1 MANWTKEQE
10 EAIYTEGTNII
21 VSAGAG
27 SGKTAVLTERVLE
40 KVKKGVSLNN
50 LLILTF
56 TKLAASEMRERIK
69 SKLEKEGLTEELEKV
84 ETADITTFDAYSL
97 SLVKEYHYLLNV
109 SKDISIIDSSVISL
123 YKRNTLK
130 RIFDELYEKEDKD
143 FENLVSSFSFKDD
156 KEIFEFILSLNNKLD
171 LKPNKKEY
179 LNTYIDKYY
188 SEEYINNNIKKYEED
203 ILELIDSIN
212 NNLMLFE
219 DAKFQDKM
227 YDTLNNLINSSNYD
241 EVVSSIN
248 ITLPRSTKLS
258 DADKEIKDK
267 IKNNL
272 DEIKKLI
279 IVDSRVDLYKMIIGT
294 KNNVSKIIEIVLRLD
309 KEVYEYKKKYES
321 YEYHDIAYLAI
332 DLVKNNI
339 EVRNEIKYYLN
350 EIMIDEY
357 QDTNDIQEE
366 FISYIANNNVYVV
379 GDIKQS
385 IYKFR
390 NANPYIFKNKYD
402 SYSRKENGIKID
414 LNKNFRSREE
424 VINNINLLFDRIMDD
439 DIGGA
444 SYQKSHQMIFGN
456 TSYNSVGKS
465 NQNNDFEVYSYL
477 NDTNYKKEEIEAF
490 IIAKDIINKV
500 NNGYMIFDKKGILRR
515 IKYSDFVILMDNS
528 KNFELFKKI
537 LEYKEVPT
545 SIMKN
550 SNLTDGEVIRVIKNI
565 ISLIIKI
572 KDNVFDNEFKHLFL
586 SLGRSFLFEIEDNT
600 LFDYFLNKNYKDS
613 IIYKKAKDISN
624 RIDYL
629 SLEELL
635 DIIIEEY
642 DIYNKLI
649 LIGDYQSNLLRI
661 YKLKDIISSLVNL
674 DYDIYKFNT
683 YLEEILENNLK
694 IEYKEYEESTDTVK
708 IMTIHA
714 SKGLEFSICYYAG
727 LYNRFN
733 IREATSKFSYDE
745 DYGIIIPYKDKFIE
759 NTIYHNLSYNNYVK
773 ENIGERIR
781 LFYVALTRAKEKII
795 LLLPQNKKDNNI
807 VVNDIVDYEIRKKY
821 NSFASIMYSI
831 EGITKDYYKNIDLNS
846 INLTRNYNLLLND
859 NYKSKIESNKTIIE
873 AEELN
878 INTSTEENK
887 SFSKKS
893 IHLVTKEE
901 QETLDYGTKMHS
913 VFELTDFSNLDK
925 LSDKDRTMIENFISK
940 VDIKGADIYKEYEFV
955 YEEDNTMYHGI
966 IDLMLVYDDKIKI
979 IDYKL
984 KNIEDKEYLKQLKG
998 YKEYIENLFNKKVN
1012 TYLYSITNDN
1022 LEEIFV

>member
-10 EAIYTEGTNII
+10 AAIYTEGTNII

-84 ETADITTFDAYSL
+84 DTADITTFDAYSL

-130 RIFDELYEKEDKD
+130 KIFDQLYEKEDKE

-156 KEIFEFILSLNNKLD
+156 KEIFEFILTLNNKLD

-188 SEEYINNNIKKYEED
+188 SDEYINSNIKKYEED
-203 ILELIDSIN
+203 ILELIESIS

-219 DAKFQDKM
+219 DTKFQDKM
-227 YDTLNNLINSSNYD
+227 YDSLHNLINSSSYD
-241 EVVSSIN
+241 EVVESIN

-279 IVDSRVDLYKMIIGT
+279 IVPSTEDLYKMIIGT

-309 KEVYEYKKKYES
+309 KEVYEYKSKYES

-456 TSYNSVGKS
+456 TSYMC
-465 NQNNDFEVYSYL
+465 SY
-477 NDTNYKKEEIEAF
+477 
-490 IIAKDIINKV
+490 
-500 NNGYMIFDKKGILRR
+500 R
-515 IKYSDFVILMDNS
+515 
-528 KNFELFKKI
+528 
-537 LEYKEVPT
+537 
-545 SIMKN
+545 
-550 SNLTDGEVIRVIKNI
+550 
-565 ISLIIKI
+565 
-572 KDNVFDNEFKHLFL
+572 H
-586 SLGRSFLFEIEDNT
+586 
-600 LFDYFLNKNYKDS
+600 
-613 IIYKKAKDISN
+613 
-624 RIDYL
+624 
-629 SLEELL
+629 
-635 DIIIEEY
+635 
-642 DIYNKLI
+642 
-649 LIGDYQSNLLRI
+649 
-661 YKLKDIISSLVNL
+661 
-674 DYDIYKFNT
+674 
-683 YLEEILENNLK
+683 
-694 IEYKEYEESTDTVK
+694 
-708 IMTIHA
+708 
-714 SKGLEFSICYYAG
+714 
-727 LYNRFN
+727 N
-733 IREATSKFSYDE
+733 IRCKRME
-745 DYGIIIPYKDKFIE
+745 
-759 NTIYHNLSYNNYVK
+759 
-773 ENIGERIR
+773 
-781 LFYVALTRAKEKII
+781 
-795 LLLPQNKKDNNI
+795 
-807 VVNDIVDYEIRKKY
+807 
-821 NSFASIMYSI
+821 
-831 EGITKDYYKNIDLNS
+831 
-846 INLTRNYNLLLND
+846 
-859 NYKSKIESNKTIIE
+859 
-873 AEELN
+873 
-878 INTSTEENK
+878 
-887 SFSKKS
+887 
-893 IHLVTKEE
+893 
-901 QETLDYGTKMHS
+901 
-913 VFELTDFSNLDK
+913 
-925 LSDKDRTMIENFISK
+925 KDRQSRQ
-940 VDIKGADIYKEYEFV
+940 AY
-955 YEEDNTMYHGI
+955 
-966 IDLMLVYDDKIKI
+966 
-979 IDYKL
+979 
-984 KNIEDKEYLKQLKG
+984 NIQFG
-998 YKEYIENLFNKKVN
+998 
-1012 TYLYSITNDN
+1012 
-1022 LEEIFV
+1022 